1 MEGRLK
7 QISQM
12 CLDDKKVLLGTEGGN
27 IYQLNLTNFVI
38 EESIIYQDLVIQHS
52 TEEFKVNPGNIFK
65 RSLKI
70 ILFHHFLMEFSKF
83 FYRCC

>member
-12 CLDDKKVLLGTEGGN
+12 WLDDKKVLLGTEGGN

-38 EESIIYQDLVIQHS
+38 EENIIYQDLVIQHS
-52 TEEFKVNPGNIFK
+52 TEEFKVNPGNIF
-65 RSLKI
+65 
-70 ILFHHFLMEFSKF
+70 
-83 FYRCC
+83 

>member
-27 IYQLNLTNFVI
+27 IYQLNLTKFFI
-38 EESIIYQDLVIQHS
+38 EENIIYQDLVIQHS
-52 TEEFKVNPGNIFK
+52 TEEFKVNPGNIFEK
-65 RSLKI
+65 LLI
-70 ILFHHFLMEFSKF
+70 
-83 FYRCC
+83 